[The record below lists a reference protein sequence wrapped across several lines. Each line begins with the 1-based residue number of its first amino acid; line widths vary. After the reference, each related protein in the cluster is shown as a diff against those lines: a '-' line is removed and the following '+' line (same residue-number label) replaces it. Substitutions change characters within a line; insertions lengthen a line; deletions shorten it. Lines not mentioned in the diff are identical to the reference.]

1 MKYLEEKVKSAQE
14 RIKELQMLIEA
25 WRKQLDKK

>member
-1 MKYLEEKVKSAQE
+1 MMAEKDERIARAEE

-25 WRKQLDKK
+25 WKREK

>member
-1 MKYLEEKVKSAQE
+1 MSATDERIARAEE

-25 WRKQLDKK
+25 WKKAK

>member
-1 MKYLEEKVKSAQE
+1 MMAEKDERIARAEE

-25 WRKQLDKK
+25 WKKDK

>member
-1 MKYLEEKVKSAQE
+1 MKYLDEKIKSAE
-14 RIKELQMLIEA
+14 GRIKELQMLIEA